1 MATKPPPVLYECR
14 DGVALITLN
23 RPERMNGW
31 NGELGEAWLDAY
43 DQAVADAECRVIVV
57 VGSGRAWCAGADMG
71 MLQGLSSAGGI
82 KREGSSSREA
92 DPVVTGKVAL
102 WRQVRSGT
110 RSCCTG
116 VWADF
121 AVVDSKGRWI
131 NHAQTLPKPVIAC
144 INGAV
149 GGGGFSQAMSCDV
162 RFAASDVNFSSAF
175 ARRGLIA
182 EWGIS
187 WTLPNAIGTGAA
199 MDVLLSARKFTSEE
213 ALQMG
218 IVQRIYPKEKLLEET
233 LAYARDVARNVPPA
247 SLAVIKQQVLRH
259 PRMPV
264 HEALTETNRLMV
276 QSTKLPNFREGVQSY
291 VGKRAPNFPAF
302 DPSDKLVTL
311 MGEMQRSKL

>member
-92 DPVVTGKVAL
+92 DPVVTGK
-102 WRQVRSGT
+102 
-110 RSCCTG
+110 
-116 VWADF
+116 
-121 AVVDSKGRWI
+121 VVDSKGRWI